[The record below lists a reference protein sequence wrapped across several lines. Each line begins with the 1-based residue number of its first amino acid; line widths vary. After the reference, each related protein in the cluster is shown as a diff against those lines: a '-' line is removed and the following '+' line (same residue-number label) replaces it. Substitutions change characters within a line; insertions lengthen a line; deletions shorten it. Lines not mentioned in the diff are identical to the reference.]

1 MSEEQTTSNIEEE
14 PVVEPLGEEPAA
26 EDETPEEMTPV
37 EDGDIIPAERY
48 SVGRVRF
55 GLIFT
60 LIGFLIFLLGAR
72 PGYFGL
78 DRSPVIGFVQIAMF
92 LVGLAI
98 ISGGGYLSL
107 IGLWGKRELSILAD
121 IGSRMVATGFVV
133 CVFSGMADIFGLGS
147 HLPPETVPYFGDW
160 QVLGV
165 EIGQLI
171 IAIGMVMMIP
181 LHRVRWYGKEK
192 AS

>member
-1 MSEEQTTSNIEEE
+1 MSEEQTHT
-14 PVVEPLGEEPAA
+14 PT
-26 EDETPEEMTPV
+26 ETPPPTQETTEETSH
-37 EDGDIIPAERY
+37 EESY

-55 GLIFT
+55 GLVFT
-60 LIGFLIFLLGAR
+60 LIGFMIFLLGAR
-72 PGYFGL
+72 PGLFGL

-98 ISGGGYLSL
+98 IAGGGFMSL
-107 IGLWGKRELSILAD
+107 IGLWGKRELSIVAD

-147 HLPPETVPYFGDW
+147 HLPTETVPFFGDW

-171 IAIGMVMMIP
+171 IAIGLVMMLP
-181 LHRVRWYGKEK
+181 FHRLRKNWEEK
-192 AS
+192 PTP

>member
-1 MSEEQTTSNIEEE
+1 MSEEQTQTPIEPKPVEE
-14 PVVEPLGEEPAA
+14 AA
-26 EDETPEEMTPV
+26 QNAVAEVTPE
-37 EDGDIIPAERY
+37 ERY

-60 LIGFLIFLLGAR
+60 LIGFLVFLLGAR
-72 PGYFGL
+72 PGLFGL

-98 ISGGGYLSL
+98 IAGGGYFSL
-107 IGLWGKRELSILAD
+107 MGLWGKRKLSILAD

-147 HLPPETVPYFGDW
+147 HLPTETVPYFGDW
-160 QVLGV
+160 QVFGV
-165 EIGQLI
+165 EVGQLI
-171 IAIGMVMMIP
+171 IGIGLVMMIP
-181 LHRVRWYGKEK
+181 FHRIHKKEDEQPD
-192 AS
+192 